1 MTSPCR
7 LTWLQH
13 VGTGFQWRRESGGS
27 LAVAVV
33 SGGAATERARLA
45 HSHMSRTHMFR
56 LRIRTH
62 MSRTHMLRTHNHVTP
77 RV

>member
-33 SGGAATERARLA
+33 SGGAATERVAPDVT
-45 HSHMSRTHMFR
+45 HSHVQATH
-56 LRIRTH
+56 TH
-62 MSRTHMLRTHNHVTP
+62 SHVTHSHVTP

>member
-13 VGTGFQWRRESGGS
+13 VGTGFQWRRESRGS

-33 SGGAATERARLA
+33 SGGAATERVKNSLTCHALTCSGYA
-45 HSHMSRTHMFR
+45 YALTCHALTCHTEGV
-56 LRIRTH
+56 
-62 MSRTHMLRTHNHVTP
+62 N
-77 RV
+77 